1 MVFNKNKPR
10 KRPYTLRAR
19 ARRKEEV
26 RRRITEA
33 TVHLHGSVGPARTT
47 VSDIAALAGVQR
59 ATVYNHFPT
68 DLELIDAC
76 SSHWFTANPPPD
88 PASWAG
94 IPDPALRAVTAL
106 SAMYEYYDYGREMLE
121 KVLRDARLVPAL
133 EEILQQKWWPMME
146 GIAEIIAQTNEA
158 SEKLYATLRVALD
171 FFTWQSLAASGLSN
185 HEAARL
191 AAAWI
196 ETIRNPATENE

>member
-1 MVFNKNKPR
+1 MAFNKNRSR

-47 VSDIAALAGVQR
+47 VSEIAALAGVQR

-76 SSHWFTANPPPD
+76 SSHWFAAHPPPD
-88 PASWAG
+88 PASWAE
-94 IPDPALRAVTAL
+94 IRDPALRTLTAL
-106 SAMYEYYDYGREMLE
+106 TAMYEYYDRGKDMLE
-121 KVLRDARLVPAL
+121 KVLRDAMLVPAL

-146 GIAEIIAQTNEA
+146 GIVETLAPAAAGADE
-158 SEKLYATLRVALD
+158 LRATLRVTLD
-171 FFTWQSLAASGLSN
+171 FFTWRMLAGSGQSN
-185 HEAARL
+185 RDAARL
-191 AAAWI
+191 ATAWV
-196 ETIRNPATENE
+196 ETIRNPGTGSV